1 MTTENHLN
9 EFIQWAKEN
18 AIEIRAVDPQYDG
31 DNIDLKSITSTIGDK
46 VQIVAISEGKD
57 FLYKYLEISSCT
69 VFNTIL
75 NDMIYTSR

>member
-18 AIEIRAVDPQYDG
+18 AIDILAVDPQYDG

-46 VQIVAISEGKD
+46 VQIVAIR
-57 FLYKYLEISSCT
+57 F
-69 VFNTIL
+69 
-75 NDMIYTSR
+75 